1 MLLIIFFIVGVCPF
15 WGFRSAD
22 ILVSSAFDHSAATL
36 AFCSV
41 LTVRRPGRAGSGG
54 RAGRAGRA
62 AEGRGGGFGRSCRA
76 VDGEAGR
83 GGTGRLSRG
92 RRRSCRSC
100 RSCRGG
106 AGRRFWAVVPGGGW
120 RGRTRRN
127 RSVESGAAEVVPGLL
142 FRAAVPGGGGVSDG
156 GAGLA
161 VSGGRAGR
169 RRLCRTVALGGG
181 GVGRWRSR
189 WTEDGETE
197 RGWAGGRGRPPLPH
211 ACRWSVPVSVSVPSR
226 KSDVRRGKTAPKLV
240 FARTKAYL

>member
-1 MLLIIFFIVGVCPF
+1 MKMCVINNIFLSSGSARFGGFEVQTFWFRVLSTTLLQPL
-15 WGFRSAD
+15 RSVPC
-22 ILVSSAFDHSAATL
+22 LR
-36 AFCSV
+36 C
-41 LTVRRPGRAGSGG
+41 GG
-54 RAGRAGRA
+54 PEERA
-62 AEGRGGGFGRSCRA
+62 AE
-76 VDGEAGR
+76 
-83 GGTGRLSRG
+83 
-92 RRRSCRSC
+92 
-100 RSCRGG
+100 
-106 AGRRFWAVVPGGGW
+106 VVPVVP
-120 RGRTRRN
+120 
-127 RSVESGAAEVVPGLL
+127 VESGAAEVVPGLL
-142 FRAAVPGGGGVSDG
+142 FRAAVPRGGGVSDG

-211 ACRWSVPVSVSVPSR
+211 ACRWSVPVSVPVSVSVSVPSR

>member
-1 MLLIIFFIVGVCPF
+1 MRVINNIFYRRGLPVLGGSKCRHS
-15 WGFRSAD
+15 GFECFRPLCCNPCVLFRAYGAAARKSGQRRSY
-22 ILVSSAFDHSAATL
+22 
-36 AFCSV
+36 
-41 LTVRRPGRAGSGG
+41 
-54 RAGRAGRA
+54 
-62 AEGRGGGFGRSCRA
+62 
-76 VDGEAGR
+76 
-83 GGTGRLSRG
+83 
-92 RRRSCRSC
+92 RSCRSY
-100 RSCRGG
+100 RSGRGG

-169 RRLCRTVALGGG
+169 RRLCRTVVLGGG
-181 GVGRWRSR
+181 GCVGRSR
-189 WTEDGETE
+189 WAAEVSGGGGHVGRRMERPNGDGP
-197 RGWAGGRGRPPLPH
+197 GGRGRPPLSH
-211 ACRWSVPVSVSVPSR
+211 ACRWSVPVSVPVSVPSR

>member
-1 MLLIIFFIVGVCPF
+1 MRVINNIFYRRGLPVL
-15 WGFRSAD
+15 GFRSAD

-92 RRRSCRSC
+92 RRRSCRACCSVRPC
-100 RSCRGG
+100 REAEACRMEGPGWLSRG
-106 AGRRFWAVVPGGGW
+106 AAQDGGGCV
-120 RGRTRRN
+120 GRSRW
-127 RSVESGAAEVVPGLL
+127 AAEGS
-142 FRAAVPGGGGVSDG
+142 GGGGHV
-156 GAGLA
+156 
-161 VSGGRAGR
+161 GR
-169 RRLCRTVALGGG
+169 RMERPYG
-181 GVGRWRSR
+181 
-189 WTEDGETE
+189 DGP
-197 RGWAGGRGRPPLPH
+197 GGRGRPPLPH
-211 ACRWSVPVSVSVPSR
+211 ACRWSVPVPVSVSVPSR

>member
-1 MLLIIFFIVGVCPF
+1 MKMRVINNIFYRRGLPVLGGVEVQTFWFRVLSTTLLQPLRSVPCLRCGGPEERAAEVVPVVPVVPVGPRR
-15 WGFRSAD
+15 GGAE
-22 ILVSSAFDHSAATL
+22 
-36 AFCSV
+36 V
-41 LTVRRPGRAGSGG
+41 LGG
-54 RAGRAGRA
+54 RAGRWMERPD
-62 AEGRGGGFGRSCRA
+62 AEEQVG
-76 VDGEAGR
+76 
-83 GGTGRLSRG
+83 
-92 RRRSCRSC
+92 
-100 RSCRGG
+100 
-106 AGRRFWAVVPGGGW
+106 
-120 RGRTRRN
+120 
-127 RSVESGAAEVVPGLL
+127 SVESGTAEVVPGLL

-211 ACRWSVPVSVSVPSR
+211 ACRWSVPVSVPSR

>member
-1 MLLIIFFIVGVCPF
+1 MRVINNIFFIVGVCPF

-54 RAGRAGRA
+54 RTGRAGRAGRA
-62 AEGRGGGFGRSCRA
+62 AEGR
-76 VDGEAGR
+76 
-83 GGTGRLSRG
+83 
-92 RRRSCRSC
+92 
-100 RSCRGG
+100 
-106 AGRRFWAVVPGGGW
+106 GRRFWAVVPGGGW

>member
-54 RAGRAGRA
+54 RTGRAGRAGRA

-76 VDGEAGR
+76 ADGGAPSGS
-83 GGTGRLSRG
+83 GGL
-92 RRRSCRSC
+92 
-100 RSCRGG
+100 
-106 AGRRFWAVVPGGGW
+106 AGRRMEGP
-120 RGRTRRN
+120 
-127 RSVESGAAEVVPGLL
+127 
-142 FRAAVPGGGGVSDG
+142 AAVLDGGGGVSG
-156 GAGLA
+156 GMAGLA
-161 VSGGRAGR
+161 VSDGRVGQLSR
-169 RRLCRTVALGGG
+169 RTA
-181 GVGRWRSR
+181 
-189 WTEDGETE
+189 DGP
-197 RGWAGGRGRPPLPH
+197 GGRGRPPLPH
-211 ACRWSVPVSVSVPSR
+211 ACRWSVPVSVPVSVPSR

>member
-1 MLLIIFFIVGVCPF
+1 MKMCVINNIFLSSGSARFGGFEVQTFWFRVLSTTLLQPL
-15 WGFRSAD
+15 RSVPC
-22 ILVSSAFDHSAATL
+22 LR
-36 AFCSV
+36 C
-41 LTVRRPGRAGSGG
+41 GG
-54 RAGRAGRA
+54 PEERA
-62 AEGRGGGFGRSCRA
+62 AEVVPGLLFRA
-76 VDGEAGR
+76 A
-83 GGTGRLSRG
+83 
-92 RRRSCRSC
+92 
-100 RSCRGG
+100 
-106 AGRRFWAVVPGGGW
+106 VPGGGW

-211 ACRWSVPVSVSVPSR
+211 ACRWSVPVSVPSR

>member
-1 MLLIIFFIVGVCPF
+1 MKMRVINNIFYRRGLPVLGVSKCRYS
-15 WGFRSAD
+15 GFECFRPLCCNPCVLFRAYG
-22 ILVSSAFDHSAATL
+22 AA
-36 AFCSV
+36 A
-41 LTVRRPGRAGSGG
+41 RKSGQ
-54 RAGRAGRA
+54 
-62 AEGRGGGFGRSCRA
+62 
-76 VDGEAGR
+76 
-83 GGTGRLSRG
+83 
-92 RRRSCRSC
+92 RRSCRSC
-100 RSCRGG
+100 RSCRSGRGG
-106 AGRRFWAVVPGGGW
+106 AGRRFWAVGPGGGW

-211 ACRWSVPVSVSVPSR
+211 ACRWSVPVSVPVSVSVPSR

>member
-54 RAGRAGRA
+54 RTGRAGRAGRA
-62 AEGRGGGFGRSCRA
+62 AEGWGGGFGRSCRA

-92 RRRSCRSC
+92 RRRSCRACCSVRPC
-100 RSCRGG
+100 REAEACRMEGPG
-106 AGRRFWAVVPGGGW
+106 WLSRVVAQDGGGCV
-120 RGRTRRN
+120 GRSRW
-127 RSVESGAAEVVPGLL
+127 AAEVS
-142 FRAAVPGGGGVSDG
+142 GGGGHV
-156 GAGLA
+156 
-161 VSGGRAGR
+161 GR
-169 RRLCRTVALGGG
+169 RMERPNG
-181 GVGRWRSR
+181 
-189 WTEDGETE
+189 DGP
-197 RGWAGGRGRPPLPH
+197 GGRGRPPLPH
-211 ACRWSVPVSVSVPSR
+211 ACRWSVPVSVPVSVSVPSR

>member
-1 MLLIIFFIVGVCPF
+1 MKMCVINNIFLSSG
-15 WGFRSAD
+15 SAR
-22 ILVSSAFDHSAATL
+22 F
-36 AFCSV
+36 
-41 LTVRRPGRAGSGG
+41 
-54 RAGRAGRA
+54 
-62 AEGRGGGFGRSCRA
+62 GGFEVQTFWFR
-76 VDGEAGR
+76 V
-83 GGTGRLSRG
+83 LSTTLLQ
-92 RRRSCRSC
+92 
-100 RSCRGG
+100 
-106 AGRRFWAVVPGGGW
+106 PL
-120 RGRTRRN
+120 
-127 RSVESGAAEVVPGLL
+127 RSVPCLRCGGPEERAAEVVPGLL

-211 ACRWSVPVSVSVPSR
+211 ACRWSVPVSVPVSVPSR